1 METVALSITL
11 VWSCER
17 LSSLGAE
24 SLPENKVRTW
34 KSRMERCVVIMVPP
48 ELAISEAQIN
58 PDSKVV

>member
-48 ELAISEAQIN
+48 ELAISEA
-58 PDSKVV
+58 

>member
-24 SLPENKVRTW
+24 SLLENKVRTW
-34 KSRMERCVVIMVPP
+34 KSRVERHVVFMVPL
-48 ELAISEAQIN
+48 ELAISEA
-58 PDSKVV
+58 